1 MAFGTDDEKVLGFN
15 ETYERA
21 THLLCEIHLHKNID
35 TNFVSMDIKGES
47 KQSIMDNIF
56 GRKIGSIF
64 ESGLSEAGSAE
75 QFIGLFESLEESDH
89 RSTQMEKPS
98 TLGLA

>member
-35 TNFVSMDIKGES
+35 KLKLYGHKRRE
-47 KQSIMDNIF
+47 
-56 GRKIGSIF
+56 
-64 ESGLSEAGSAE
+64 
-75 QFIGLFESLEESDH
+75 
-89 RSTQMEKPS
+89 
-98 TLGLA
+98 

>member
-1 MAFGTDDEKVLGFN
+1 MAFGTDDEKALGFN

-35 TNFVSMDIKGES
+35 TNVVSMDIKGES